1 MQGFQALIEKDW
13 LAFGHMFQERCGHVV
28 SNPDEQSPI
37 FLQVGLEKYTW
48 FQLIPWP
55 LIRISNFS
63 FSTQHGN

>member
-37 FLQVGLEKYTW
+37 FLQVGFENTLG
-48 FQLIPWP
+48 FNCSMA
-55 LIRISNFS
+55 LIRIYNFS